1 MVFRVT
7 HSRPSQSH
15 HPTFGEM
22 GSGRHQIKTGHSRL
36 CSFIL
41 MESPRDDRRSL
52 EAPTALLETPH
63 ESAHDAEPTLRL
75 TVFTTRV
82 LTGSTVLMVAL
93 ALINYFMID
102 GFTFG
107 TFNSLTMSDDEQAK
121 QLKRYNSYS
130 GAVTS
135 ALSMPFQQFVTALLP
150 VFFLCFMTKATLSQD
165 KQLIVQYAPML
176 ALAGVTWVLS
186 QGLNALNVQYDAP
199 VVEFIIGESDL
210 VSLDVKSFSLNVTST
225 TDTSSLAGVTS
236 TDTIL
241 RSAISPS
248 SSNSK
253 TTCLNDGG
261 GLSASLEASVR
272 YGFPLN
278 SWIDTFM
285 NASVA
290 SDESFS
296 FSMSDDFSS
305 REVSESELPNGS
317 ANKTAVLF
325 SYAFWTLCSHFGCP
339 TQENT
344 LPLYQAVVAS
354 NASGLLTNIQKA
366 FTSSAEVFH
375 VDSSSSSS
383 SSSADRITHPWLNI
397 SIPEVSIELS
407 SIDLSPEITFDSMT
421 FDLPVMNDTM
431 KYLLG
436 MTGNATAV
444 ELDTSTSCNDYAC
457 MLTTPIQTGLNND
470 QVRLLR
476 LCMNKLNGT
485 DEDINAF
492 VVPSTNTDQTVS
504 CQFPSNTSALIYSFS
519 QHVSTEEVNV
529 YVTDTYKKVSL
540 KNPRRT
546 YRVTVGRLSW
556 KVIDLA
562 AHYGAACTVDQC
574 NGLYFPL
581 AGGIEHVIV
590 GESYLPSPNSI
601 VSPSLYTAWQPLAV
615 AETDVSTLLQGDVIY
630 PPIYK
635 FATGSLPWSTLT
647 GYNCSY
653 QGSSF
658 VNDIIQ
664 RHIYSKDPLQP
675 AYTAGLFWLFQD
687 AAVKEIQSK
696 TATGTRLA
704 FNSNVEWVSARVS
717 APRTS
722 AIITIAGCV
731 LVLILGLLVTYWTGS
746 SQRHSTLSTTLSPHD
761 VAGVRVDTKNFPT
774 ALVHASF
781 QLNRDAKRQQV
792 GVTDLQ
798 DFIISEVKL
807 RHKTDESISEV
818 TIVSKN
824 SQDVDRV

>member
-1 MVFRVT
+1 
-7 HSRPSQSH
+7 
-15 HPTFGEM
+15 M
-22 GSGRHQIKTGHSRL
+22 GSGRSQIKTGHSRL
-36 CSFIL
+36 RSFIL

-63 ESAHDAEPTLRL
+63 ESVNEAEPTLRL

-82 LTGSTVLMVAL
+82 LTGSTVLMVSL

-107 TFNSLTMSDDEQAK
+107 TFNSLNIDDDEQAK

-135 ALSMPFQQFVTALLP
+135 ALSMPFQRFATALLP

-165 KQLIVQYAPML
+165 KPLVVEYGPLL
-176 ALAGVTWVLS
+176 ALAGVIWVLS
-186 QGLNALNVQYDAP
+186 QGLNALNVQYDPP
-199 VVEFIIGESDL
+199 VVEFIMGDSDL
-210 VSLDVKSFSLNVTST
+210 VSLDVKTFSLDVTSI

-344 LPLYQAVVAS
+344 LPLYQAAEANNV
-354 NASGLLTNIQKA
+354 SGLLTNIQKI
-366 FTSSAEVFH
+366 FTSSAEVYH

-383 SSSADRITHPWLNI
+383 SSSADRITYPWLNI

-431 KYLLG
+431 KYLLDITDNG
-436 MTGNATAV
+436 TDWTK
-444 ELDTSTSCNDYAC
+444 EIDTSTSCNDYAC
-457 MLTTPIQTGLNND
+457 MLTTPIQTKLNND

-476 LCMNKLNGT
+476 LCMTKFNGT

-492 VVPSTNTDQTVS
+492 VVPSTNTDGAS

-519 QHVSTEEVNV
+519 QHISTEEVDV

-562 AHYGAACTVDQC
+562 AHYGAACTGSKCD
-574 NGLYFPL
+574 GLYFPL
-581 AGGIEHVIV
+581 AGGVEHVIV
-590 GESYLPSPNSI
+590 GDSYLPSPNSI
-601 VSPSLYTAWQPLAV
+601 VDPTVYTAWQPLAI
-615 AETDVSTLLQGDVIY
+615 AETDVSTLLQGDLIY
-630 PPIYK
+630 PAIYK
-635 FATGSLPWSTLT
+635 SATGSLPWSTLT

-653 QGSSF
+653 QGSDF
-658 VNDIIQ
+658 VNDIMQ

-675 AYTAGLFWLFQD
+675 AYTAGLFWLFQN

-696 TATGTRLA
+696 TATGVRLA
-704 FNSNVEWVSARVS
+704 LNSNIEWVSARVS

-722 AIITIAGCV
+722 AIITIAGCA

-746 SQRHSTLSTTLSPHD
+746 SQRHSTLSTTLSAHNI
-761 VAGVRVDTKNFPT
+761 AGVRVDTKNFPT
-774 ALVHASF
+774 TLVHASF
-781 QLNRDAKRQQV
+781 QLNGDAKRQHA

-818 TIVSKN
+818 TIASKN